1 MAKYLCLIA
10 LMSILGIIL
19 MLIGLSTIQAI
30 YFGCLLSSITCWG
43 LILLSEIKRPQVAP
57 TTKGHKNNK

>member
-1 MAKYLCLIA
+1 MAEYVCLIV

-30 YFGCLLSSITCWG
+30 YFACLLSSITCWG
-43 LILLSEIKRPQVAP
+43 LILLSETKRPQVAP
-57 TTKGHKNNK
+57 TTKGHKNN